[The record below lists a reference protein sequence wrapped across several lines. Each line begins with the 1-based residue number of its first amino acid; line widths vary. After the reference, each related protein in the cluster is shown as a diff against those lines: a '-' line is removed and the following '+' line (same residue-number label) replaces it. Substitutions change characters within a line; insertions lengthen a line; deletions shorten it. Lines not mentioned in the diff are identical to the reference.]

1 MKKPGWPN
9 SARLFAR
16 AEKILPGGVNSPVR
30 AFTAVG
36 GDPLVI
42 AGAKGAT
49 ITDVDGNTYIDF
61 VMSGG
66 SIIHGHAPRGLVR
79 TIENAARAGV
89 GCSAPTGIEA
99 RLGEKV
105 RALMPAVERV
115 RFVASG
121 TEAAM
126 SAVRL
131 ARAATGRDHI
141 IKFEGCYHGHAD
153 VFLVKAGPGASTACA
168 PTSPGVPRKAVQHTL
183 LATYNDLSSC
193 ERLCDTHRHQIA
205 AIVVE
210 PVATNMG
217 VVLPVDGFLAGLR
230 ELCDRHG
237 LLLVFDEVTSGFRVS
252 PGGAQRVWQMKPD
265 LTCLGSIVGGG
276 LPVGAYGGR
285 ADLMEHVSPAGPVFQ
300 AGTLVG
306 HPLTMAAGLWSLN
319 ELSKPLY
326 RRLARLGGALALGL
340 AEAARE
346 AGVPLQV
353 NAFGSVLTPF
363 FTSAPVRD
371 YRSALRANALQY
383 AAFFRAM
390 LERGVYPPPSP
401 FEAWFVSAAHT
412 ESHIAK
418 TLRAARGAMREA
430 AAAA

>member
-1 MKKPGWPN
+1 MKKRRWST

-36 GDPLVI
+36 GDPLVL
-42 AGAKGAT
+42 ASAKGAT
-49 ITDVDGNTYIDF
+49 VTDVDGNAYIDY

-66 SIIHGHAPRGLVR
+66 ALIHGHAPRGLVR
-79 TIENAARAGV
+79 AIEEVARAGV
-89 GCSAPTGIEA
+89 DCSGPTEIEV

-105 RALMPAVERV
+105 RALMPTVERV

-131 ARAATGRDHI
+131 ARAATGRDRI

-153 VFLVKAGPGASTACA
+153 AFLVKAGPGSSTACA
-168 PTSPGVPRKAVQHTL
+168 PSSPGVPRKAVRHTL

-205 AIVVE
+205 AVVVE
-210 PVATNMG
+210 PLATNMG
-217 VVLPVDGFLAGLR
+217 VVLPSDGFLAGLR
-230 ELCDRHG
+230 GLCDRYG
-237 LLLVFDEVTSGFRVS
+237 LLLVFDEVTSGFRVA
-252 PGGAQRVWQMKPD
+252 PGGAQRVWETKPD
-265 LTCLGSIVGGG
+265 LTCFGSIVGGG

-285 ADLMEHVSPAGPVFQ
+285 ADLMEHVSPTGPVVQ
-300 AGTLVG
+300 AGTLAG
-306 HPLTMAAGLWSLN
+306 HPLAMAAGLWTLN
-319 ELSKPLY
+319 GLSTPLY

-340 AEAARE
+340 AQAARE
-346 AGVPLQV
+346 ADVRLQV
-353 NAFGSVLTPF
+353 NAVGSVLTPF

-371 YRSALRANALQY
+371 YRSALQANALQY

-390 LERGVYPPPSP
+390 LARGVYPPPSP

-418 TLRAARGAMREA
+418 TLHAARAAMTEA
-430 AAAA
+430 AAVA